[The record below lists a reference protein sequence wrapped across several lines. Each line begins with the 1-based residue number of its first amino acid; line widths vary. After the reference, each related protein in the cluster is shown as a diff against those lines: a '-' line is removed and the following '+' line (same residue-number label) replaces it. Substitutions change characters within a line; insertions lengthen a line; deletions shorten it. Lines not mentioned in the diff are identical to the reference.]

1 MISLFNDMQTE
12 NHNPH
17 VIPGR
22 PQYNP
27 QAQSVTETDFYLSQ
41 VYPGYNDPT
50 QVPIRP
56 GDTEIAMHSPPQP
69 APVAQSSAPNSV
81 DLNAL
86 RRQIDLMSQYTQ
98 SQQQFARVMPAPA
111 AVAPTRIPIVIDLQI
126 NLNLNLNINPQ
137 QNG

>member
-1 MISLFNDMQTE
+1 MQAE

-27 QAQSVTETDFYLSQ
+27 QGQSVTETDFYLSQ
-41 VYPGYNDPT
+41 IYPGYSDPT

-56 GDTEIAMHSPPQP
+56 GDTEIAMRRPSQP
-69 APVAQSSAPNSV
+69 THDAQSSIPSPVAV
-81 DLNAL
+81 DLGTI
-86 RRQIDLMSQYTQ
+86 RQQIEAMSQYIQ
-98 SQQQFARVMPAPA
+98 SQQQFTRVSTPPSAPI
-111 AVAPTRIPIVIDLQI
+111 APTRVPIVVDLQI